1 MRGPKDTVYS
11 AREPEGLDGPII
23 PQSPH
28 GTRAALLRPRDIA
41 VEPASGTS
49 LLPVPVRPGL
59 VLLASWPL
67 LGCGQCAHGFKGTS
81 AFPVKNP
88 SGAGVAPQTSD
99 SAGEPVVQVPFRT
112 CGSSGPLF
120 LVGTVPT
127 YLRVSPGLSFCSLPA
142 GDSLLPGHICPP
154 PPQHYSSGDSQAMEG
169 LVPPSPPGPTR
180 QTPSLYHHPLYPHS
194 QKNRWHLPSLNGNA
208 DVTLHTMPGE
218 LNPGADHNCLHPKS

>member
-1 MRGPKDTVYS
+1 MRGPKDIVYS

-28 GTRAALLRPRDIA
+28 GTRAALLRPHDVA

-49 LLPVPVRPGL
+49 PLPVRVRPGL

-67 LGCGQCAHGFKGTS
+67 LGWGSWVQGHVCIPRQEPPWGRCCSPNLRLSWGAR
-81 AFPVKNP
+81 
-88 SGAGVAPQTSD
+88 GAGPLQNLLV
-99 SAGEPVVQVPFRT
+99 F
-112 CGSSGPLF
+112 GSSF
-120 LVGTVPT
+120 LGWNCSH
-127 YLRVSPGLSFCSLPA
+127 VSESISRTEL
-142 GDSLLPGHICPP
+142 LLPSCRRLLAPWTRLPTSSPALLLRGRSGHGRSC
-154 PPQHYSSGDSQAMEG
+154 
-169 LVPPSPPGPTR
+169 PPSPPRSTR